1 VSKTE
6 SKTAVKKAGSK
17 KDKPVVKVPK
27 STVGRAMFGGT
38 QVVAALSVA
47 RSLRAARAKGDRL
60 AFVHAA
66 LNAATLVVT
75 LLLAKR
81 TMREAKQ
88 AAETEAAEPLML
100 PSGKK

>member
-1 VSKTE
+1 VSKD
-6 SKTAVKKAGSK
+6 KAK
-17 KDKPVVKVPK
+17 KDKPVVKVPT
-27 STVGRAMFGGT
+27 STVGRAMFAGT
-38 QVVAALSVA
+38 QALAALSVA

-60 AFVHAA
+60 AFVHGA

-88 AAETEAAEPLML
+88 AAESGAAEPLML
-100 PSGKK
+100 PSGK